1 MDLTLPGYS
10 HLDLK
15 PGGAQV
21 LVSHTVVAVY
31 VWLVAETSVMPGFFP
46 FAVKHWSV
54 CLHSIRTF
62 A

>member
-1 MDLTLPGYS
+1 MCGPHTPWYS
-10 HLDLK
+10 QLDLK
-15 PGGAQV
+15 PGGH
-21 LVSHTVVAVY
+21 HTVVAVY

-46 FAVKHWSV
+46 FAMKHWSV